1 MRQLHLQAARGF
13 GQVAPARYAASWC
26 PTRCRQQRARVAV
39 RVASMEQ
46 TDTSQETVPL
56 PVPLMETQSDINGP
70 MVIAQ
75 VRPQQQGPPCLS

>member
-1 MRQLHLQAARGF
+1 
-13 GQVAPARYAASWC
+13 
-26 PTRCRQQRARVAV
+26 VAV